1 MLQPSP
7 LFHNQSGIA
16 IGPILFVIALLAIL
30 ATVIASDP
38 GGLNTAGISD
48 RIAADIQSQA
58 SLIRTKIN
66 ECNIKYGT
74 NLNGDG
80 YPASDTTNGT
90 LVSALNCEGDPV
102 GTQNLWSGQRPT
114 TLPPPTSSFGQW
126 YYLNTNGSGLGGTAT
141 GGRCIWVVPTI
152 ASPKGNSGLVDGLT
166 KAASK
171 FTHQTT
177 CSDQATCSAAEVI
190 YDPAST
196 SQKFAVW
203 ISIPT
208 GTPDAHCLP

>member
-1 MLQPSP
+1 MLQLSP
-7 LFHNQSGIA
+7 RFHNQSGIA
-16 IGPILFVIALLAIL
+16 IGPILFVIALLGIL

-38 GGLNTAGISD
+38 GGLNTAGATD

-80 YPASDTTNGT
+80 FPASDTSNGT

-102 GTQNLWSGQRPT
+102 GSQNIWSGLRAT
-114 TLPPPTSSFGQW
+114 TLPPPTTSFGPW
-126 YYLNTNGSGLGGTAT
+126 YYINTNGAGLGGTAT
-141 GGRCIWVVPTI
+141 GGRCIWAAPTV
-152 ASPKGNSGLVDGLT
+152 SNPKGNAGLVEGLK
-166 KAASK
+166 KAVSK

-177 CSDQATCSAAEVI
+177 CSNQSTCSAAEVI

-196 SQKFAVW
+196 SQKIVLW
-203 ISIPT
+203 VSIPT